1 MIAISYLSCRSSYF
15 GVTCSSSL
23 KFTEYLCDENT
34 ILFAIAER
42 TRENPRIQ
50 ASGTELGK
58 QVQEDRAAETTEPRL

>member
-1 MIAISYLSCRSSYF
+1 M
-15 GVTCSSSL
+15 
-23 KFTEYLCDENT
+23 